1 MNPESTCIFGNGYAI
16 LNDMS
21 EFLRTIEPK
30 IKQTL
35 FEKGMITV
43 IYGARQVGKTTLSK
57 KILKDYNSKEGYYN
71 CEIESVASVLNTNN
85 PKSMHD
91 EFGGHRVIVLDEAQ
105 TITNIGRKLK
115 ILIDSYPDMTI
126 IATGSSSFELA
137 NQINEPLTGRHFRY
151 FLSPLSTE
159 EMLID
164 RNKTEVKNDIPTRLI
179 YGNYPAIYNSKNN
192 AEARQ
197 KLELLATSYLYKDVL
212 RFGAVLNSEVLM
224 NVLKA
229 LAYQVGG
236 EVSYNEIANLV
247 GIDRKTVMNYV
258 GLLEQAFIIFRL
270 TPYTSRARDEIKKLR
285 KVYFFDNGILNS
297 LTNNF
302 SGVDSGRKIGG
313 LWENYMVSERLK
325 FQKNHLLY
333 HNNYY
338 WRKRSG
344 AEVDLIEEYD
354 GKLFPY
360 EFKFTKTQA
369 SRGAYNFVDSY
380 TSKGSQSVEV
390 IHRDNFLHFIT

>member
-1 MNPESTCIFGNGYAI
+1 MLFRERLCYNVFIMNEYSRI
-16 LNDMS
+16 
-21 EFLRTIEPK
+21 IEPI
-30 IKQTL
+30 IKRTL

-43 IYGARQVGKTTLSK
+43 LYGARQVGKTTLSK
-57 KILKDYNSKEGYYN
+57 KILKDYGSEAGYYN
-71 CEIESVASVLNTNN
+71 CELESVSSVFATNS
-85 PKSMHD
+85 PESMRD
-91 EFGGHRVIVLDEAQ
+91 EFGGHKVVVFDEAQ
-105 TITNIGRKLK
+105 TIPNIGRKLK
-115 ILIDSYPDMTI
+115 LLIDTYPEMTI

-137 NQINEPLTGRHFRY
+137 NDINEPLTGRHFEY

-159 EMLID
+159 EMLIGQT
-164 RNKTEVKNDIPTRLI
+164 KTDIKDDLPTRLI
-179 YGNYPAIYNSKNN
+179 YGNYPTIYRAKNN
-192 AEARQ
+192 DEARQ
-197 KLELLATSYLYKDVL
+197 KLELIATSYLYKDVL

-229 LAYQVGG
+229 LAHQVGG
-236 EVSYNEIANLV
+236 EVSYNEIASLV

-270 TPYTSRARDEIKKLR
+270 TPYTTNARDEIKKLR
-285 KVYFFDNGILNS
+285 KVYFYDNGVLNS

-302 SGVDSGRKIGG
+302 SGVQSGRDMGG

-325 FQKNHLLY
+325 YHKNHLLY
-333 HNNYY
+333 RNIHY

-360 EFKFTKTQA
+360 EFKFNKSNA
-369 SRGAYNFVDSY
+369 SRGSFSFTEDYKNRGA
-380 TSKGSQSVEV
+380 QSVEV
-390 IHRDNFLHFIT
+390 VYKENFISFVS